1 MAVKKQGRNKK
12 TPNAKAYLAEG
23 RQIKNKKLKIAR
35 HQKEHPNDNTTIGT
49 VPDYRTTKT
58 AGYLFGAVPKR
69 LSSSSKRTVNGRNSK
84 TSKTK

>member
-23 RQIKNKKLKIAR
+23 RQLKNKKLKIAK
-35 HQKEHPNDNTTIGT
+35 HQKEHPNDSTTIGT

-58 AGYLFGAVPKR
+58 QGYLFGAVPKR
-69 LSSSSKRTVNGRNSK
+69 LSPTGKRNVNGRNSSA
-84 TSKTK
+84 SKTK

>member
-23 RQIKNKKLKIAR
+23 RQLKNKKLKIAK
-35 HQKEHPNDNTTIGT
+35 HHKEHPNDSTTVGT

-69 LSSSSKRTVNGRNSK
+69 FPSAGDPSKRRGISK
-84 TSKTK
+84 TSKAK